1 VNQRENQIKNV
12 FAEKKMLF
20 LGLLEA
26 VGCGG
31 VNLCKR
37 VLGMQIG
44 LDGEIGL
51 PQFLLLRFQDD
62 EVHFY
67 TIHLSLFFRTKTVFA
82 GSLKEALNFRVNL

>member
-1 VNQRENQIKNV
+1 
-12 FAEKKMLF
+12 MLF

-51 PQFLLLRFQDD
+51 PRFLLLRFQDD
-62 EVHFY
+62 EVFSKGSFLYTPSEPVFY
-67 TIHLSLFFRTKTVFA
+67 
-82 GSLKEALNFRVNL
+82 VNLLCCFLLPEPVFLEQRQFLKGH